1 LEAKLKLWE
10 HPNPEM
16 KEESKALGED
26 KEEKEEFGHLVRV
39 DGTEMSAYNDDIN
52 H

>member
-10 HPNPEM
+10 HPSKKM
-16 KEESKALGED
+16 QEESEALGDD
-26 KEEKEEFGHLVRV
+26 KAEKEKFGHLVRV
-39 DGTEMSAYNDDIN
+39 DGTEISAYNDDIN